1 MILSKKGFRERKE
14 FGNMKKIKEFFI
26 KYQIKIGMIILLSIL
41 LLMVLKFGEDMEQ
54 NEAPEIGGE
63 TESGAVLVVDGP
75 AWA

>member
-1 MILSKKGFRERKE
+1 
-14 FGNMKKIKEFFI
+14 MKKIKEFFI